1 MAFNLEQN
9 HIIAKN
15 LIKGMKTF
23 QLYNGENTIDVH
35 RWSKVVNGTEKQI
48 NIGGTTIEWVFDASF
63 ERNISKLC
71 IIIKQCN
78 V

>member
-1 MAFNLEQN
+1 
-9 HIIAKN
+9 
-15 LIKGMKTF
+15 
-23 QLYNGENTIDVH
+23 
-35 RWSKVVNGTEKQI
+35 VVNGTEKQI